1 MPEPSTFGFGVD
13 WSSPLVETRL
23 YVELLFWLM
32 TPPGPV
38 EVQWSGTVFTVDVCS
53 PWIEV
58 FMSEVTDSRV

>member
-1 MPEPSTFGFGVD
+1 M
-13 WSSPLVETRL
+13 VETRL

-53 PWIEV
+53 RWMEV
-58 FMSEVTDSRV
+58 STSEVTDSRV